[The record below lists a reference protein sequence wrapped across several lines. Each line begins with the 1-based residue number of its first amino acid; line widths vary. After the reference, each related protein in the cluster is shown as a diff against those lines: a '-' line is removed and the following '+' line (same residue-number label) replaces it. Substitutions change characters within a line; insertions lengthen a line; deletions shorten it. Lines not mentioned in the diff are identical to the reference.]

1 MLNSKAVRAYVIPVG
16 VYLSISIA
24 GGYGTGREVVEFYTR
39 HGAFEGICG
48 LVLAAMSIAVITALT
63 FEYARSVRAYDY
75 LTFFKSL
82 IGRFWIAFEVL
93 YLCLFLLVLAVVGSA
108 AGAMLEEYTAIP
120 EQIGL
125 LLMLGIVAFLIFH
138 GRELIEKVMV
148 YLSIL
153 LFGAFALY
161 FAIVFSNDWER
172 IASVLQQSSAPSQL
186 DWLSSAF
193 KFVLYSSPVAVF
205 VLFATRGIETRRQ
218 ALVCGGLCGV
228 FLMLPGLLFHISF
241 LGSLPEVINQ
251 KVPIHW
257 MIGRSESEF
266 LLPIYLFAM
275 FGTFLGTGSGFIQAL
290 NERLDAWSS
299 GRKGRTLSPVA
310 HSSVAIAGILISAL
324 FGQLGVITL
333 IAKGYGTIAWG
344 FLFVFVLPVLIIA
357 TRRILLSK
365 PR

>member
-1 MLNSKAVRAYVIPVG
+1 M
-16 VYLSISIA
+16 
-24 GGYGTGREVVEFYTR
+24 
-39 HGAFEGICG
+39 
-48 LVLAAMSIAVITALT
+48 
-63 FEYARSVRAYDY
+63 
-75 LTFFKSL
+75 
-82 IGRFWIAFEVL
+82 
-93 YLCLFLLVLAVVGSA
+93 
-108 AGAMLEEYTAIP
+108 
-120 EQIGL
+120 
-125 LLMLGIVAFLIFH
+125 
-138 GRELIEKVMV
+138 
-148 YLSIL
+148 
-153 LFGAFALY
+153 
-161 FAIVFSNDWER
+161 
-172 IASVLQQSSAPSQL
+172 
-186 DWLSSAF
+186 
-193 KFVLYSSPVAVF
+193 
-205 VLFATRGIETRRQ
+205 
-218 ALVCGGLCGV
+218 CGGLCGV

-357 TRRILLSK
+357 TRRIFLSN